1 MDPAIRLETG
11 RLLLR
16 PFVVDD
22 AADFYR
28 LNSDPEVVRYTGDHP
43 PASVEAARLGLIER
57 PLADY
62 QRYGFGRLACVLKA
76 TGEFIGFAG
85 LKFLPELNEVDLG
98 YRFLRAFWG
107 QGLATEAARA
117 SLADGF
123 GRLGLR
129 RIVGLVEREHR
140 ASVRVLEKCGM
151 TFERMVDY
159 RGTNV
164 AQYAV
169 SDGRSA
175 VCNGTGGEVI

>member
-16 PFVVDD
+16 PFVADD

-28 LNSDPEVVRYTGDHP
+28 LNSDPEVVRYTGDQP
-43 PASVEAARLGLIER
+43 PDSIEAARRGLLER

-62 QRYGFGRLACVLKA
+62 QRYGFGRWACVLKA

-98 YRFLRAFWG
+98 CRFRRAFWG
-107 QGLATEAARA
+107 RGLATEAARA

-129 RIVGLVEREHR
+129 RIVGLVEPEHR

-169 SDGRSA
+169 SDGKSA
-175 VCNGTGGEVI
+175 ICNGTGGEVT